1 GVSSDERKLAY
12 ENRLRTEVETIVSS
26 VVGPGHARVQINAD
40 FDVNRITQTSDKF
53 DPDGRVVRSSQ
64 TREEQSAT
72 NDNKEGTVSVGTELP
87 GGKQQSEGAAKG
99 DQSRKT
105 EEIVNYEISRTTK
118 TEVIEAGRVN
128 RISAAVL
135 VDGNYTKNDKGELA
149 YQPRPKEEIDRIAA
163 LVRSAIGFDAKR
175 GDQVEVVNLRFAE
188 TTPSPINEPTGWM
201 SYLQFTKDDIMR
213 GAELGVMVV
222 LGLVVMF
229 MVVRP
234 LVRRVITPDGVLP
247 GQVTASAVV
256 TPSAEAAAAGGMG
269 IPGVAGS
276 ITSTGGPNVSIV
288 GGDEAVAISNRTS
301 AMIDIA
307 KVQGQVHAQSV
318 QKVGEL
324 ADKNPHE
331 AVSIIRNW
339 LHEDAA

>member
-1 GVSSDERKLAY
+1 M
-12 ENRLRTEVETIVSS
+12 
-26 VVGPGHARVQINAD
+26 
-40 FDVNRITQTSDKF
+40 
-53 DPDGRVVRSSQ
+53 
-64 TREEQSAT
+64 
-72 NDNKEGTVSVGTELP
+72 SVGTELP
-87 GGKQQSEGAAKG
+87 GGNKAAARDSGSRG

-135 VDGNYTKNDKGELA
+135 VDGIYSKNDKGEVA
-149 YQPRPKEEIDRIAA
+149 YQPRPKEELDRIAA

-188 TTPSPINEPTGWM
+188 TTPSPINEVTGWM

-213 GAELGVMVV
+213 SRRERRHGAA
-222 LGLVVMF
+222 
-229 MVVRP
+229 RP
-234 LVRRVITPDGVLP
+234 GRAVHGGSPARSPGHHTRRRADRVRRRACRRGPA
-247 GQVTASAVV
+247 VT
-256 TPSAEAAAAGGMG
+256 AEAAAAAGMIATG
-269 IPGVAGS
+269 RQRQHHLD
-276 ITSTGGPNVSIV
+276 GGPNVSIV